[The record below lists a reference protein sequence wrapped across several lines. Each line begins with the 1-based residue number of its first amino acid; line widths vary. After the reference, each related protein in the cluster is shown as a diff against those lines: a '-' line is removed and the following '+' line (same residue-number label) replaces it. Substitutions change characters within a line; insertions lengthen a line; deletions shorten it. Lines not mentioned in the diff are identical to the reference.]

1 MRSPKSIPSGLLGS
15 GKEVRGMY
23 SPQIREDLIPPLYR
37 LAKARRVPMTRLVS
51 DILAAA
57 VSQVRVEEVQAIEE
71 RVIRQP
77 RIHYRI
83 VNGS

>member
-1 MRSPKSIPSGLLGS
+1 
-15 GKEVRGMY
+15 MY

-57 VSQVRVEEVQAIEE
+57 LSVVHVEEVAVVEQRVNTVQRTVYRVVERSDGPQQKEE
-71 RVIRQP
+71 
-77 RIHYRI
+77 
-83 VNGS
+83 

>member
-1 MRSPKSIPSGLLGS
+1 
-15 GKEVRGMY
+15 MY

-57 VSQVRVEEVQAIEE
+57 LAEVRVEEVAVVEA
-71 RVIRQP
+71 RVSEVQRTVYRVAVPAGRQVEPTDDPP
-77 RIHYRI
+77 RKEA
-83 VNGS
+83 

>member
-1 MRSPKSIPSGLLGS
+1 
-15 GKEVRGMY
+15 MY

-57 VSQVRVEEVQAIEE
+57 LAAVRVEEVAVVEE
-71 RVIRQP
+71 RVSTVQRTS
-77 RIHYRI
+77 YR
-83 VNGS
+83 VVAPSGDPQQKEA

>member
-1 MRSPKSIPSGLLGS
+1 
-15 GKEVRGMY
+15 MY

-57 VSQVRVEEVQAIEE
+57 LAAVQVEAVTVVEQRVNEAQRTIY
-71 RVIRQP
+71 RVVEP
-77 RIHYRI
+77 TDDP
-83 VNGS
+83 STKEA